1 MHNPQMDKY
10 HQIIYVF
17 GIIVWI
23 LIGLSF
29 LALVIDAITEIMR
42 RQVKRRMEE
51 MAAMLEQVSTIRSV
65 MPPYSWELPGLQL
78 NWYFVVLKSNFRSC

>member
-1 MHNPQMDKY
+1 MHNPQMDEF

-51 MAAMLEQVSTIRSV
+51 MAAMLEQVSPIIFPFS
-65 MPPYSWELPGLQL
+65 
-78 NWYFVVLKSNFRSC
+78 F